1 MLLMNEKLKAFFMIK
16 KIYQNII
23 TWTKVKRIKLPG
35 TSQTMTENYHWP
47 PKQKKTLKIITQR
60 EIRKEQ

>member
-1 MLLMNEKLKAFFMIK
+1 MNIKSIFYDK

-47 PKQKKTLKIITQR
+47 PKQKNN
-60 EIRKEQ
+60 